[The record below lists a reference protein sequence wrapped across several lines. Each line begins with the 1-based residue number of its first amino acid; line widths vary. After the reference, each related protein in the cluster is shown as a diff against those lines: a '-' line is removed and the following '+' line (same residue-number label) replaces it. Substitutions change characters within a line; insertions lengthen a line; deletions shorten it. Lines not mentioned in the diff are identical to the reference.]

1 MKIASL
7 LPSTTEI
14 ICALGLEK
22 ELVAITHECDY
33 PSSVESIPKVTW
45 NTIDH
50 TGKSSAEIDRHIRA
64 HVHEGSSLYG
74 LDQEKLT
81 LLEPDLILTQELCKV
96 CAVSYEQV
104 TETVRLIGAKSKT
117 ISLEPRTLQEI
128 LNSIEDLG
136 KLTGTEAQARKLL
149 KGLNQRIEQVETE
162 VSNRPNRPRVLCLEW
177 LDPPM
182 VGGHWVPDMIRLAGA
197 EDILGRPGDLSY
209 NISWPEISRAA
220 PEVIIVMPCGFHLG
234 ETITEFQRTV
244 FPEEWLTLPA
254 VKSGSVFA
262 VDGSSHFNRPGP
274 RIIDGVEVLF
284 EILHGSKSPL
294 PDHKFRFQKLS

>member
-33 PSSVESIPKVTW
+33 PPSVESIPKVTW

-74 LDQEKLT
+74 LDQEQLT

-96 CAVSYEQV
+96 CAVSYDQV

-117 ISLEPRTLQEI
+117 VSLEPRTLQEI

-136 KLTGTEAQARKLL
+136 KLTGTEAQAKKLL
-149 KGLNQRIEQVETE
+149 KSLNQRIEQVETE
-162 VSNRPNRPRVLCLEW
+162 VGNRPNRPRVLCLEW

-209 NISWPEISRAA
+209 NVSWPEINQAA
-220 PEVIIVMPCGFHLG
+220 PEVIIVMPCGFHLE
-234 ETITEFQRTV
+234 ETVNEFQRTSL
-244 FPEEWLTLPA
+244 PHEWSDIPA
-254 VKSGSVFA
+254 VKVGAVFA
-262 VDGSSHFNRPGP
+262 VDGSSYFNRPGP
-274 RIIDGVEVLF
+274 RIIDGIEILF
-284 EILHGSKSPL
+284 KILHGSKSQ
-294 PDHKFRFQKLS
+294 FTGRESGFQKL